1 MSQPGWTYNNP
12 VEVIFGNGRLSDL
25 PQFVNNRRT
34 ILITTPGFT
43 TRGVVDSL
51 NEILGAS
58 LVGVFD
64 CVQGYPTFTT
74 IKDTSGSIAS
84 ADYEIIIA
92 LGGGSTLDTAKA
104 VAATV
109 EADSPDWLDDH
120 LKGGETFPA
129 NFRPKPIIAIP
140 TTAGTGS
147 EVTMW
152 GSVWDFDAKKKYS
165 ISHPALYAEK
175 ALLDSEL
182 TASLPEKDTIYGALD
197 ALSHAMEAIWNKN
210 HNPISDAFALKA
222 IELVTE
228 YLPQVK
234 NDPGNRDFRDFLL
247 QASLLAGL
255 AFSNTKTALAH
266 SISYPLTTLLDL
278 PHGLACALPL
288 SHILEFNGNHD
299 IDRIKIMAAPLK
311 SPPTL
316 ESMRGAINHL
326 FQEVGVSSRL
336 KDHGADEAK
345 LAAIAA
351 SAYTPGRADNNLRPV
366 EQEDVT
372 ALVNKLF

>member
-1 MSQPGWTYNNP
+1 
-12 VEVIFGNGRLSDL
+12 
-25 PQFVNNRRT
+25 
-34 ILITTPGFT
+34 
-43 TRGVVDSL
+43 
-51 NEILGAS
+51 
-58 LVGVFD
+58 
-64 CVQGYPTFTT
+64 
-74 IKDTSGSIAS
+74 
-84 ADYEIIIA
+84 
-92 LGGGSTLDTAKA
+92 
-104 VAATV
+104 
-109 EADSPDWLDDH
+109 

-152 GSVWDFDAKKKYS
+152 GTVWDFDEKKKFS
-165 ISHPALYAEK
+165 ISHPSLYAEK
-175 ALLDSEL
+175 ALLDSQL

-197 ALSHAMEAIWNKN
+197 ALSHAMEAIWNTN
-210 HNPISDAFALKA
+210 HNPISDSFALKA
-222 IELVTE
+222 IELVME

-234 NDPGNRDFRDFLL
+234 DDPGNRDFRDFLL
-247 QASLLAGL
+247 QASLQAGL

-266 SISYPLTTLLDL
+266 SISYPLTAFLGL

-288 SHILEFNGNHD
+288 PHILELNGNYD
-299 IDRIKIMAAPLK
+299 FDRIKIMAPPLK

-316 ESMRGAINHL
+316 ESMQDKINHL

-345 LAAIAA
+345 LGALAA

-366 EQEDVT
+366 EQEDLT
-372 ALVNKLF
+372 TLVNKLF